1 MLQDADHWEQ
11 LQALFHLAEETP
23 DEELDELLLVAC
35 PDTELRQRA
44 AALIRASRTKPEP
57 GKPVDTPGRRIGP
70 YLVLR
75 HLGSGGIGT
84 VYLVE
89 RTTAGVVQRAALKVL
104 TRSAAG
110 PFFVERFARE
120 QQILASLD
128 HPNITRLLDA
138 GVSEVGEPYLT
149 MEYVD
154 GVHLDV
160 YCDDRA
166 LGISERLHLFLR
178 VCEAVAYAHRSL
190 VVHLDLKPSN
200 ILVSEAGGIVK
211 LLDFGTS
218 KLIQPDSLLTTTVM
232 ATPAYAS
239 PEQLRNEPV
248 TTVCDVY
255 ALGAILFELLS
266 GRRPNQ
272 DSSVAAIIE
281 RSMKELPPESITA
294 AVTAAAADHRGLT
307 ETRLRSMLTGDL
319 ATIVA
324 KCITP
329 RPRDRYVTVEALIV
343 DVQRYLA
350 GRPIL
355 ARPQTTTYRLS
366 KFVRRNRTLVATVS
380 VLVCCLLAVGGY
392 AGWKRE
398 QAYREGQ
405 RALQMQNF
413 MTELFK
419 LANTYYMGKPAATV
433 PELLQLGVK
442 LTPELIQDPGDR
454 RAAQL
459 SLAKSMYDDNDFTP
473 AQELFSDIIDDSRR
487 NRDIPRLAEAEAY
500 AGKIAYRMG
509 QSDAAASLSAD
520 SLLLSHR
527 SGVSPSVRVRIIMY
541 FVQNQ
546 VDRGVRTPE
555 DEHLLR
561 LAVAESRS
569 RALPAREQAWA
580 IGSLAYYLSATDEL
594 AEAKA
599 LANQALAIY
608 AGEPFALCDRSEMHS
623 LLANIQSQSGDSA
636 GSIPFYQQAY
646 VESRSC
652 SGDASENT
660 LGDQIMMARAMIKSG
675 RAVEAIPVLE
685 SALPAWKKTYPS
697 DLDLPVPLSFL
708 ARAYL
713 QTSQFEKAEAAAA
726 QAVQIQTGKI
736 DPNTVRAAICE
747 LLLAQALQGQRR
759 VAEALP
765 HAEKADREY
774 AAVHTMSAAEKVY
787 AAQAHQLVVDLQ
799 NGRK

>member
-343 DVQRYLA
+343 D
-350 GRPIL
+350 GRFWR
-355 ARPQTTTYRLS
+355 AHRRPRIGS
-366 KFVRRNRTLVATVS
+366 A
-380 VLVCCLLAVGGY
+380 
-392 AGWKRE
+392 
-398 QAYREGQ
+398 
-405 RALQMQNF
+405 
-413 MTELFK
+413 
-419 LANTYYMGKPAATV
+419 
-433 PELLQLGVK
+433 
-442 LTPELIQDPGDR
+442 
-454 RAAQL
+454 
-459 SLAKSMYDDNDFTP
+459 SLCDGTGRW
-473 AQELFSDIIDDSRR
+473 SRR
-487 NRDIPRLAEAEAY
+487 
-500 AGKIAYRMG
+500 
-509 QSDAAASLSAD
+509 
-520 SLLLSHR
+520 
-527 SGVSPSVRVRIIMY
+527 
-541 FVQNQ
+541 
-546 VDRGVRTPE
+546 
-555 DEHLLR
+555 
-561 LAVAESRS
+561 
-569 RALPAREQAWA
+569 
-580 IGSLAYYLSATDEL
+580 
-594 AEAKA
+594 
-599 LANQALAIY
+599 
-608 AGEPFALCDRSEMHS
+608 
-623 LLANIQSQSGDSA
+623 
-636 GSIPFYQQAY
+636 
-646 VESRSC
+646 
-652 SGDASENT
+652 
-660 LGDQIMMARAMIKSG
+660 
-675 RAVEAIPVLE
+675 
-685 SALPAWKKTYPS
+685 
-697 DLDLPVPLSFL
+697 
-708 ARAYL
+708 
-713 QTSQFEKAEAAAA
+713 
-726 QAVQIQTGKI
+726 
-736 DPNTVRAAICE
+736 
-747 LLLAQALQGQRR
+747 
-759 VAEALP
+759 
-765 HAEKADREY
+765 
-774 AAVHTMSAAEKVY
+774 
-787 AAQAHQLVVDLQ
+787 
-799 NGRK
+799 